1 MKFKIEN
8 IEELTDSRQVM
19 ESKPNK
25 FISIFIGLVLT
36 ILIISFIWL
45 WFGEKEEVIKVS
57 GIINL
62 KEQSQVISNEITG
75 IVKEFNVKN
84 GEDIKQGDIIYTLDD
99 TSFMTQKENLESQK
113 EKLVITNENLDKF
126 IKSINDGVN
135 YFEENEE
142 EREFYYKYKAYEAGN
157 LVSVSDRESL
167 INSKSEFN
175 NKISELNNFRK
186 SIEENIDY
194 NNEGS
199 VYKEQYNSYKISK
212 NEIED
217 KINQLNKALSEIEN
231 KEEEKDTVEQIENEI
246 KNNKNSLEKLKSDT
260 ILQIENSKYELNS
273 QIKTIDDNLKK
284 IDENNSMSKEKN
296 KTTVIAQIE
305 EQKSL
310 NNSKIEEIDV
320 TIKEVN
326 TNIEKCSIKSDVD
339 GKIDIKNELQTGMIV
354 QSGVIVGEIIN
365 DESNLEVEL
374 VIPDKDIGK
383 LKVNQEIKYN
393 ITSLPYTEFGFIN
406 GEIESLSISSKIE
419 ENTGVVY
426 YTGVGSLEKNNV
438 KSYNGESFD
447 IKSGMTCEAKII
459 TGKKK
464 MLYYLLEK
472 LNVKI
477 NN

>member
-1 MKFKIEN
+1 MKFNIEN

-25 FISIFIGLVLT
+25 FISIFIGLVLV
-36 ILIISFIWL
+36 ILITSFLWL

-62 KEQSQVISNEITG
+62 KEQSQVVSNEISGT
-75 IVKEFNVKN
+75 VKEFNVKN
-84 GEDIKQGDIIYTLDD
+84 GEEIKQGDIIYTLDD
-99 TSFMTQKENLESQK
+99 TSFVTQKENLESQR
-113 EKLVITNENLDKF
+113 EKLVNTNEKLDKF

-142 EREFYYKYKAYEAGN
+142 EKEFYYKYEAYETSN
-157 LVSVSDRESL
+157 LVSVSDKESL
-167 INSKSEFN
+167 INSKSDIN

-186 SIEENIDY
+186 SIDESVDY

-199 VYKEQYNSYKISK
+199 VYKEQYNNYQISRQG
-212 NEIED
+212 IED
-217 KINQLNKALSEIEN
+217 KINQLNKELLEIEN
-231 KEEEKDTVEQIENEI
+231 KEEEKDTVEQIESEI
-246 KNNKNSLEKLKSDT
+246 KNNKISLEKLKSDI
-260 ILQIENSKYELNS
+260 ILQIDNSKYELNS

-296 KTTVIAQIE
+296 KATMVAQIQ

-320 TIKEVN
+320 SIKEVN
-326 TNIEKCSIKSDVD
+326 TNIEKCSIKSEVD

-365 DESNLEVEL
+365 DESNLEVKL
-374 VIPDKDIGK
+374 IIPDKDIGK
-383 LKVNQEIKYN
+383 LKVNQDIKYN
-393 ITSLPYTEFGFIN
+393 IVSLPYTEFGFVN
-406 GEIESLSISSKIE
+406 GKIESLSLNSKVD
-419 ENTGVVY
+419 ENKGTIY
-426 YTGVGSLEKNNV
+426 YIGVGNLEKTNV

-447 IKSGMTCEAKII
+447 IKAGMTCEAKII

-472 LNVKI
+472 LNIQIK
-477 NN
+477 

>member
-25 FISIFIGLVLT
+25 FISIFIGLVLI
-36 ILIISFIWL
+36 ILIIAFLWL

-62 KEQSQVISNEITG
+62 KEQSQIVSNEISGT
-75 IVKEFNVKN
+75 VKEFNVKN

-99 TSFMTQKENLESQK
+99 TNFITQKENLESQK
-113 EKLVITNENLDKF
+113 ENLVSINEKLDKF
-126 IKSINDGVN
+126 IKSISNGVN

-142 EREFYYKYKAYEAGN
+142 EKEFYYKYKAYEAGN

-167 INSKSEFN
+167 INSKNELN

-194 NNEGS
+194 NSEES
-199 VYKEQYNSYKISK
+199 VYKEQYNSYQISK

-217 KINQLNKALSEIEN
+217 KIDQLNKKLSEIESN
-231 KEEEKDTVEQIENEI
+231 EEEKETVEQIENEI
-246 KNNKNSLEKLKSDT
+246 KSNKNSIEKLKSDI
-260 ILQIENSKYELNS
+260 ILQIDNSKYELDS
-273 QIKTIDDNLKK
+273 QIKSIDDNIKK
-284 IDENNSMSKEKN
+284 IDESNNISKEKN
-296 KTTVIAQIE
+296 KNTMIAQIE

-310 NNSKIEEIDV
+310 NNSKIEELDIS
-320 TIKEVN
+320 IKEVN
-326 TNIEKCSIKSDVD
+326 TNIEKCSIKSEVD
-339 GKIDIKNELQTGMIV
+339 GRIDIKNELQPGMIV
-354 QSGVIVGEIIN
+354 QSGFVLGEIITN
-365 DESNLEVEL
+365 ENNLQVEL
-374 VIPDKDIGK
+374 IIPDKDIGK
-383 LKVNQEIKYN
+383 LKINQSIKYN
-393 ITSLPYTEFGFIN
+393 INSLPYTEFGFIN
-406 GEIESLSISSKIE
+406 GEIESLSISSNVE
-419 ENTGVVY
+419 ENTGIVY

-438 KSYNGESFD
+438 KSYNGERFD
-447 IKSGMTCEAKII
+447 IKSGMTCEAQII

-464 MLYYLLEK
+464 MLYYVLEK
-472 LNVKI
+472 LNIKI

>member
-25 FISIFIGLVLT
+25 FISIFIGLVLI

-62 KEQSQVISNEITG
+62 KEQSQVVSNEIIG

-99 TSFMTQKENLESQK
+99 TSFIIQKENLESQK
-113 EKLVITNENLDKF
+113 EKLVSTNEKLDKF

-142 EREFYYKYKAYEAGN
+142 EKEFYYKYKAYETGN

-194 NNEGS
+194 NNDVS

-231 KEEEKDTVEQIENEI
+231 KEEEKDIVEQIENEI
-246 KNNKNSLEKLKSDT
+246 KTNKNSLEKLKSDI
-260 ILQIENSKYELNS
+260 ILQINSSKEEINS
-273 QIKTIDDNLKK
+273 QIKTIEDNIKK
-284 IDENNSMSKEKN
+284 IDENNNISKEKS
-296 KTTVIAQIE
+296 KTTILAQIE

-310 NNSKIEEIDV
+310 NNSKIEELDV
-320 TIKEVN
+320 SIKEVN
-326 TNIEKCSIKSDVD
+326 TNIEKCSVKSEVD
-339 GKIDIKNELQTGMIV
+339 GKIDIKNELQTGMII
-354 QSGVIVGEIIN
+354 QSGVVVGEIIN

-374 VIPDKDIGK
+374 IITDKDIGK
-383 LKVNQEIKYN
+383 LAVNQEIKYN
-393 ITSLPYTEFGFIN
+393 ISSLPYTEFGFVN
-406 GEIESLSISSKIE
+406 GEVESLSLNSKVDE
-419 ENTGVVY
+419 KKGVVY
-426 YTGVGSLEKNNV
+426 YTGVGNLEKNNL

-447 IKSGMTCEAKII
+447 IKAGMTCEAQII

-472 LNVKI
+472 LNIQVK
-477 NN
+477 

>member
-25 FISIFIGLVLT
+25 FISIFIGLVLI

-62 KEQSQVISNEITG
+62 KEQSQVVSNEIIG

-99 TSFMTQKENLESQK
+99 TSFIIQKENLESQK
-113 EKLVITNENLDKF
+113 EKLVSTNENIDKF

-142 EREFYYKYKAYEAGN
+142 EKEFYYKYKAYETGN

-194 NNEGS
+194 NNDVS

-231 KEEEKDTVEQIENEI
+231 KEEEKDIVEQIENEI
-246 KNNKNSLEKLKSDT
+246 KTNKNSLEKLKSDI
-260 ILQIENSKYELNS
+260 ILQINSSKEEINS
-273 QIKTIDDNLKK
+273 QIKTIEDNIKK
-284 IDENNSMSKEKN
+284 IDENNNISKEKS
-296 KTTVIAQIE
+296 KTTILAQIE

-310 NNSKIEEIDV
+310 NNSKIEELDIS
-320 TIKEVN
+320 IKEVN
-326 TNIEKCSIKSDVD
+326 TNIEKCSVKSEVD
-339 GKIDIKNELQTGMIV
+339 GKIDIKNELQTGMII
-354 QSGVIVGEIIN
+354 QSGVVVGEIIN

-374 VIPDKDIGK
+374 IITDKDIGK
-383 LKVNQEIKYN
+383 LAVNQEIKYN
-393 ITSLPYTEFGFIN
+393 ISSLPYTEFGFVN
-406 GEIESLSISSKIE
+406 GEVESLSLNSKVDE
-419 ENTGVVY
+419 KKGVVY
-426 YTGVGSLEKNNV
+426 YTGVGNLEKNNL

-447 IKSGMTCEAKII
+447 IKAGMTCEAQII

-472 LNVKI
+472 LNIQIK
-477 NN
+477 

>member
-8 IEELTDSRQVM
+8 IEELTDGRQVM

-25 FISIFIGLVLT
+25 FISIFIGLVLI

-45 WFGEKEEVIKVS
+45 WFGEKEVVIKVS

-75 IVKEFNVKN
+75 TVKEFNVKN

-99 TSFMTQKENLESQK
+99 TSLIIQKENLVRQK
-113 EKLVITNENLDKF
+113 ENLVSTNENLDKF

-135 YFEENEE
+135 YFEDNEE
-142 EREFYYKYKAYEAGN
+142 EKAFYYKYKAYEASN
-157 LVSVSDRESL
+157 LVLVSDKESL
-167 INSKSEFN
+167 INSKINLN

-186 SIEENIDY
+186 SIDENVDY
-194 NNEGS
+194 NNGG
-199 VYKEQYNSYKISK
+199 VIYKEQYNSYKISK

-217 KINQLNKALSEIEN
+217 KINQLNKTLSEIEN
-231 KEEEKDTVEQIENEI
+231 KEEEKDTVEQIEGEI
-246 KNNKNSLEKLKSDT
+246 KNNKKSLEKLKSDT

-273 QIKTIDDNLKK
+273 QIKTIDDNLKE
-284 IDENNSMSKEKN
+284 IDVSNSISKEKN
-296 KTTVIAQIE
+296 KITMIAQIE

-310 NNSKIEEIDV
+310 NSIKIEDIDV
-320 TIKEVN
+320 IIKEVN
-326 TNIEKCSIKSDVD
+326 TNIEKCSIKSALD

-365 DESNLEVEL
+365 DESNLEVKL
-374 VIPDKDIGK
+374 IIPDKDIGK
-383 LKVNQEIKYN
+383 LKVNQDIKYS

-406 GEIESLSISSKIE
+406 GKIESLSISSNIE
-419 ENTGVVY
+419 ENIYGIY

-438 KSYNGESFD
+438 NSYNGESFN
-447 IKSGMTCEAKII
+447 IKSGMTCEVKII

-472 LNVKI
+472 LNI
-477 NN
+477 L

>member
-25 FISIFIGLVLT
+25 FISIFIGLVLI

-62 KEQSQVISNEITG
+62 KEQSQVVSNEIIG

-99 TSFMTQKENLESQK
+99 TSFIIQKENLESQK
-113 EKLVITNENLDKF
+113 EKLVSTNENIDKF

-142 EREFYYKYKAYEAGN
+142 EKEFYYKYKAYETGN

-194 NNEGS
+194 NNDVS

-231 KEEEKDTVEQIENEI
+231 KEEEKDIVEQIENEI
-246 KNNKNSLEKLKSDT
+246 KTNKNSLEKLKSDF
-260 ILQIENSKYELNS
+260 ILQINSSKEEINS
-273 QIKTIDDNLKK
+273 QIKTIEDNIKK
-284 IDENNSMSKEKN
+284 IDENNNISKEKS
-296 KTTVIAQIE
+296 KTTILAQIE

-310 NNSKIEEIDV
+310 NNSKIEELDIS
-320 TIKEVN
+320 IKEVN
-326 TNIEKCSIKSDVD
+326 TNIEKCSVKSEVD
-339 GKIDIKNELQTGMIV
+339 GKIDIKNELQTGMII

-374 VIPDKDIGK
+374 IITDKDIGK
-383 LKVNQEIKYN
+383 LAVNQEIKYN
-393 ITSLPYTEFGFIN
+393 ISSLPYTEFGFVN
-406 GEIESLSISSKIE
+406 GEVESLSLNSKVDE
-419 ENTGVVY
+419 KKGVVY
-426 YTGVGSLEKNNV
+426 YTGVGNLEKNNL

-447 IKSGMTCEAKII
+447 IKAGMTCEAQII

-472 LNVKI
+472 LNI
-477 NN
+477 Q

>member
-25 FISIFIGLVLT
+25 FISIFIGLVLI

-62 KEQSQVISNEITG
+62 KEQSQVVSNEIIG

-99 TSFMTQKENLESQK
+99 TSFIIQKENLESQK
-113 EKLVITNENLDKF
+113 EKLVSTNENIDKF

-142 EREFYYKYKAYEAGN
+142 EKEFYYKYKAYETGN

-194 NNEGS
+194 NNDVS

-231 KEEEKDTVEQIENEI
+231 KEEEKDIVEQIENEI
-246 KNNKNSLEKLKSDT
+246 KTNKNSLEKLKSDI
-260 ILQIENSKYELNS
+260 ILQINSSKEEINS
-273 QIKTIDDNLKK
+273 QIKTIEDNIKK
-284 IDENNSMSKEKN
+284 IDENNNISKEKS
-296 KTTVIAQIE
+296 KTTILAQIE

-310 NNSKIEEIDV
+310 NNSKIEELDIS
-320 TIKEVN
+320 IKEVN
-326 TNIEKCSIKSDVD
+326 TNIEKCSVKSEVD
-339 GKIDIKNELQTGMIV
+339 GKIDIKNELQTGMII

-374 VIPDKDIGK
+374 IITDKDIGK
-383 LKVNQEIKYN
+383 LAVNQEIKYN
-393 ITSLPYTEFGFIN
+393 ISSLPYTEFGFVN
-406 GEIESLSISSKIE
+406 GEVESLSLNSKVDE
-419 ENTGVVY
+419 KKGVVY
-426 YTGVGSLEKNNV
+426 YTGVGNLEKNNL

-447 IKSGMTCEAKII
+447 IKAGMTCEAQII

-472 LNVKI
+472 LNIQIK
-477 NN
+477 

>member
-25 FISIFIGLVLT
+25 FISIFIGLVLI

-62 KEQSQVISNEITG
+62 KEQSQVVSNEIIG

-99 TSFMTQKENLESQK
+99 TSFITQKENLESQK
-113 EKLVITNENLDKF
+113 EKLVSTNENIDKF

-142 EREFYYKYKAYEAGN
+142 EKEFYYKYKAYETGN

-194 NNEGS
+194 NNDVS

-231 KEEEKDTVEQIENEI
+231 KEEEKDIVEQIENEI
-246 KNNKNSLEKLKSDT
+246 KTNKNSLEKLKSDI
-260 ILQIENSKYELNS
+260 ILQINSSKEEINS
-273 QIKTIDDNLKK
+273 QIKTIEDNIKK
-284 IDENNSMSKEKN
+284 IDENNNISKEKS
-296 KTTVIAQIE
+296 KTTILAQIE

-310 NNSKIEEIDV
+310 NNSKIEELDIS
-320 TIKEVN
+320 IKEVN
-326 TNIEKCSIKSDVD
+326 TNIEKCSVKSEVD
-339 GKIDIKNELQTGMIV
+339 GKIDIKNELQTGMII
-354 QSGVIVGEIIN
+354 QSGVVVGEIIN

-374 VIPDKDIGK
+374 IITDKDIGK
-383 LKVNQEIKYN
+383 LAVNQEIKYN
-393 ITSLPYTEFGFIN
+393 ITSLPYTEFGFVN
-406 GEIESLSISSKIE
+406 GEVESLSLNSKVDE
-419 ENTGVVY
+419 KKGVVY
-426 YTGVGSLEKNNV
+426 YTGVGNLEKNNL

-447 IKSGMTCEAKII
+447 IKAGMTCEAQII

-472 LNVKI
+472 LNIQVK
-477 NN
+477 

>member
-25 FISIFIGLVLT
+25 FISIFIGLVLI

-62 KEQSQVISNEITG
+62 KEQSQVVSNEIIG

-99 TSFMTQKENLESQK
+99 TSFIIQKENLESQK
-113 EKLVITNENLDKF
+113 EKLVSTNENIDKF

-142 EREFYYKYKAYEAGN
+142 EKEFYYKYKAYETGN

-194 NNEGS
+194 NNDVS

-231 KEEEKDTVEQIENEI
+231 KEEEKDIVEQIENEI
-246 KNNKNSLEKLKSDT
+246 KTNKNSLEKLKSDI
-260 ILQIENSKYELNS
+260 ILQINSSKEEINS
-273 QIKTIDDNLKK
+273 QIKTIEDNIKK
-284 IDENNSMSKEKN
+284 IDENNNISKEKS
-296 KTTVIAQIE
+296 KTTILAQIE

-310 NNSKIEEIDV
+310 NNIKIEELDIS
-320 TIKEVN
+320 IKEVN
-326 TNIEKCSIKSDVD
+326 TNIEKCSVKSEVD
-339 GKIDIKNELQTGMIV
+339 GKIDIKNELQTGMII
-354 QSGVIVGEIIN
+354 QSGVVVGEIIN

-374 VIPDKDIGK
+374 IITDKDIGK
-383 LKVNQEIKYN
+383 LAVNQEIKYN
-393 ITSLPYTEFGFIN
+393 ISSLPYTEFGFVN
-406 GEIESLSISSKIE
+406 GEVESLSLNSKVDE
-419 ENTGVVY
+419 KKGVVY
-426 YTGVGSLEKNNV
+426 YTGVGNLEKNNL

-447 IKSGMTCEAKII
+447 IKAGMTCEAQII

-472 LNVKI
+472 LNIQIK
-477 NN
+477 